1 MGGKEGGRG
10 TWSPR
15 TSLNVLFT
23 WEGQSL
29 GLRVAGVQYY
39 PGHFG
44 WESSADYGKG
54 YF

>member
-1 MGGKEGGRG
+1 MGKGWG
-10 TWSPR
+10 TGDLGPPR
-15 TSLNVLFT
+15 TSLNLLFT

>member
-1 MGGKEGGRG
+1 MGKGGG
-10 TWSPR
+10 HGGDLGPR
-15 TSLNVLFT
+15 TSLNLLFT

-44 WESSADYGKG
+44 SGVFG
-54 YF
+54 